1 MGGCIL
7 RLFQGIHPLL
17 SLITSERWA
26 FRALKMRLVRQVL
39 LLARYASENASRT
52 PGSCPQSV
60 ESAVLRAFEDASR
73 TVEAYFLH
81 RMLPKMRRVPQ
92 EAFLSTARIFRTVG
106 GRFWYRVLSHICYR
120 FFPMS
125 YYSMF
130 YIPPCILSFASILY
144 YATKASKG
152 NVAISEFRF
161 GMVLVGWLTK
171 YVLMAFYSFL

>member
-1 MGGCIL
+1 MRIVCIPADHSL
-7 RLFQGIHPLL
+7 WSRLFCGP
-17 SLITSERWA
+17 
-26 FRALKMRLVRQVL
+26 LKMRRVP
-39 LLARYASENASRT
+39 EK
-52 PGSCPQSV
+52 
-60 ESAVLRAFEDASR
+60 AVFGTEYLFR
-73 TVEAYFLH
+73 TVEACFLH

-161 GMVLVGWLTK
+161 GMVLVSWLTK

>member
-1 MGGCIL
+1 MHSG
-7 RLFQGIHPLL
+7 R
-17 SLITSERWA
+17 
-26 FRALKMRLVRQVL
+26 
-39 LLARYASENASRT
+39 
-52 PGSCPQSV
+52 PQSV

-73 TVEAYFLH
+73 TVEACFLH

>member
-1 MGGCIL
+1 MSLQAAAGCFLPYI
-7 RLFQGIHPLL
+7 IKA
-17 SLITSERWA
+17 IT
-26 FRALKMRLVRQVL
+26 
-39 LLARYASENASRT
+39 
-52 PGSCPQSV
+52 
-60 ESAVLRAFEDASR
+60 DA
-73 TVEAYFLH
+73 
-81 RMLPKMRRVPQ
+81 Q
-92 EAFLSTARIFRTVG
+92 FRTVG

-125 YYSMF
+125 CYSMF